1 MWKSRV
7 PGCFGERD
15 LIFAG
20 HGEDEQR
27 LFQLLTLLRIEGVG
41 WAQVRKE
48 MRRFLVSKKCSGD
61 HVSREMKKVRSY
73 LRPWLAD

>member
-7 PGCFGERD
+7 AGCFGERD

-20 HGEDEQR
+20 HSEDENR
-27 LFQLLTLLRIEGVG
+27 LFALLTLLRIEGVG
-41 WAQVRKE
+41 WAKVRKE
-48 MRRFLVSKKCSGD
+48 IRSFLASKKCSSE
-61 HVSREMKKVRSY
+61 HISREMKKVRSY